1 MELVFRIGNKKKKVE
16 VSESIFTIQ
25 GPSEIIDKLNN
36 YYDVSIIDNRNLFF
50 VGDDLLTEIFF
61 FNDMPDIEFV
71 NEIMKIMG
79 QNSDFLNKSI
89 DILSTTE
96 KILVNLYRNLS
107 FNKKIIIFKN
117 IFDGIDLNYHKSIIK
132 VLKYLVSTEHIVF
145 LLSDDVNML
154 YKYGDYSL
162 IANKNSI
169 KYGLTDEI
177 YKDVDSLLKLKLDIP
192 TLSYITYK
200 AKKDKNI
207 KLFYSKDVRDLI
219 KDVYKHV

>member
-36 YYDVSIIDNRNLFF
+36 DYDVSIIDNRNLFF